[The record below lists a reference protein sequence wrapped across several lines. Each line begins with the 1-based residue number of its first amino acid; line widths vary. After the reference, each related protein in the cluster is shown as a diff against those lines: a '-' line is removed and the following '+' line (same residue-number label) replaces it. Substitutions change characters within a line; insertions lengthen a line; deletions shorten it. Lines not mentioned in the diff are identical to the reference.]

1 LTNSNG
7 TVTDEYEYDAYGN
20 SFTKSGTTPNN
31 YLYRGEQYD
40 SDLALY
46 YLRAR
51 YYNPATGRFVSRDPE
66 EGYAKDP
73 ASLHKYLYAGGDP
86 LNRIDP
92 SGRANLLQFVFT
104 TAEISTPTEAGLV
117 ALAGGTAAQ
126 VAAWAAA
133 IEQYAGLAYLTAQDI
148 MAVIADIAVTRG
160 IVKTLFCGTG
170 GFLLGKFL
178 GEHGATDGEKWA
190 AGLAFSFVCGG
201 LTPLPGPKFY

>member
-1 LTNSNG
+1 
-7 TVTDEYEYDAYGN
+7 
-20 SFTKSGTTPNN
+20 
-31 YLYRGEQYD
+31 
-40 SDLALY
+40 
-46 YLRAR
+46 
-51 YYNPATGRFVSRDPE
+51 
-66 EGYAKDP
+66 
-73 ASLHKYLYAGGDP
+73 
-86 LNRIDP
+86 
-92 SGRANLLQFVFT
+92 LQFVFT